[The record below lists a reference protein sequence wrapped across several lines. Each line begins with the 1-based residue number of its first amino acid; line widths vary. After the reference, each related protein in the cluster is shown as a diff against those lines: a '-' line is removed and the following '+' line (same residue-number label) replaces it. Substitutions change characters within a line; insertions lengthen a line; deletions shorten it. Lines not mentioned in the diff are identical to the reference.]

1 MNDQTFI
8 ESISRFIPNGTA
20 SMVVKTLEPNKV
32 NLTIT
37 KTRATKFGDY
47 RPPKKGSN
55 LHYISVNGSLDKY
68 SFLITLLHEI
78 AHLKVHASTKKRA
91 TPHGLEWQKMF
102 TELARPYLSDKF
114 FPQNILAEFNDYL
127 IKPKAST
134 VSHTGLY
141 RELKKLNSNGQT
153 FIENLNIGDQFKH
166 KNRLFTLGEK
176 RRTRYL
182 CTEVNSN
189 KKYLFNAVAEVNT
202 TDI

>member
-1 MNDQTFI
+1 MTDQTFV
-8 ESISRFIPNGTA
+8 ESISRFVPNGTA
-20 SMVVKTLEPNKV
+20 LMIVKTLEPNKV
-32 NLTIT
+32 NLTVS
-37 KTRATKFGDY
+37 KTRSTKFGDY

-78 AHLKVHASTKKRA
+78 AHLKVYSSAKKRA
-91 TPHGLEWQKMF
+91 APHGVEWQETF
-102 TELARPYLSDKF
+102 TELARPYLSEKF
-114 FPQNILAEFNDYL
+114 FPQNILVEFNDYL
-127 IKPKAST
+127 TKPKAST

-141 RELKKLNSNGQT
+141 RELKRLNSNGQL
-153 FIENLNIGDQFKH
+153 FIEDLNIGDQFNH

-182 CTEVNSN
+182 CTEVVSN
-189 KKYLFNAVAEVNT
+189 KKYLFNAVAEVNV